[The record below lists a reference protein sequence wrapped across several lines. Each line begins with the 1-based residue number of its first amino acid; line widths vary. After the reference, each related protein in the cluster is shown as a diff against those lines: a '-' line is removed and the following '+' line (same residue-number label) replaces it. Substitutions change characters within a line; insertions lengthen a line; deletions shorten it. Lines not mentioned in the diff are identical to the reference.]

1 MSENPLVK
9 KLKIKP
15 GQRIIVLNPP
25 SGYIAKLKDLP
36 DGVEL
41 VSELDG
47 TFDFIQ
53 LFVNNVA
60 ELEEFAPKAI
70 NALKYDGIFWI
81 CYPKRSSKIKTDINR
96 DVGWEVI
103 DRVNL
108 KGVAQIS
115 IDETWSALR
124 FRPADRVGV
133 KQ

>member
-15 GQRIIVLNPP
+15 GYRMIVLSPP
-25 SGYIAKLKDLP
+25 VGYVEKLKYLP
-36 DGVEL
+36 EGIEF
-41 VSELDG
+41 VSKLDG

-60 ELEEFAPKAI
+60 ELEDSAPKAM
-70 NALKYDGIFWI
+70 NALKYNGIFWI
-81 CYPKRSSKIKTDINR
+81 CYPKQSSKVKTDINR

-103 DRVNL
+103 DRANL

-124 FRPADRVGV
+124 FRPADRVGT
-133 KQ
+133 KL